1 MPAEDFITCDFPD
14 LDSFIRQLDLFNDHV
29 NKALVAGMYTGA
41 DMIKN
46 EQKRLISGKSRRLSA
61 AIDKSEIEVTK
72 SGSLK
77 VTSGYQADSFEID
90 DNGFNPG
97 VVGMTYE
104 FGRPGQSN
112 NTRRRDEYRYW
123 SYYNKKGTFVF
134 MKQRKGTIQPVP
146 HIRRGFDNV
155 KDKVARTIIEV
166 YNRELDKLEKG

>member
-61 AIDKSEIEVTK
+61 AIDKSEIKVTK

-77 VTSGYQADSFEID
+77 VTSGYQADSFKID
-90 DNGFNPG
+90 DIHELIDIMSIAEVLETSVNKYEIASYEVSKNELFNYLNKLLLENKDAVEVSCNKIEG
-97 VVGMTYE
+97 V
-104 FGRPGQSN
+104 
-112 NTRRRDEYRYW
+112 
-123 SYYNKKGTFVF
+123 
-134 MKQRKGTIQPVP
+134 PVLFFKENDTV
-146 HIRRGFDNV
+146 IDCIVLR
-155 KDKVARTIIEV
+155 
-166 YNRELDKLEKG
+166 